1 MTSKRVVLIIQARMG
16 STRLPGKSTLDLAGK
31 PLLSR
36 ILERIKK
43 CQTFDDIVLAI
54 PNGKKDDILENLGK
68 SNNVKVFRGSENDLL
83 DRYYQSAKFH
93 NAQFVARLPADN
105 PVPEARE
112 IDKLINFHLKLE
124 RKGFSSNLAP
134 FFNSGYPDGIGIEV
148 FDFSL
153 LEEAFFLNKEL
164 SKREHI
170 HLNFFDYKTEK
181 VVNSDWCPVSTIKCP
196 KEYSRPDLVLDV
208 NTKEEYLFIKEIYEY
223 LYPKDPNFG
232 ILDIVNWYDNVYR
245 KNLEKT

>member
-1 MTSKRVVLIIQARMG
+1 MIGCIIQARMG

-31 PLLSR
+31 PLISR
-36 ILERIKK
+36 VIERVKK
-43 CQTFDDIVLAI
+43 CLTFDEIVLAI
-54 PNGKKDDILENLGK
+54 PKGKKDDSLEHLGI
-68 SNNVKVFRGSENDLL
+68 SNNVKVFRGSEDDLL
-83 DRYYQSAKFH
+83 ERYYQTAKFY
-93 NAQFVARLPADN
+93 NAKFVARLPADN
-105 PVPEARE
+105 PVPEAKE
-112 IDKLINFHLKLE
+112 IDKLINFHLKLNK
-124 RKGFSSNLAP
+124 KGFSSNLSP

-153 LEEAFFLNKEL
+153 LEHAYHSNNDPL
-164 SKREHI
+164 KREHI